1 MLNPTL
7 FWRRVEAQAPDQVK
21 TPAALTLIKK
31 KSNDLKTQVIH
42 QKDFFGTLTFELDAP
57 SGYRPRRRLPTK
69 GCRPL

>member
-31 KSNDLKTQVIH
+31 SLMIEKLM
-42 QKDFFGTLTFELDAP
+42 
-57 SGYRPRRRLPTK
+57 
-69 GCRPL
+69 